1 MLHYSLVKDVDTN
14 IRTIDEILNMEA
26 TKYVFKIG
34 RIKILFKDEEEVILK
49 TNRRITSRSYIPLEL
64 LSYLS
69 KLSRELRDQL
79 SYIMKNVEMNEE
91 RRCKYA
97 NGFKKLFIYEKQ
109 FEYLQDNIWDS
120 LSKKEK
126 DEIDEK
132 YIFVEY

>member
-1 MLHYSLVKDVDTN
+1 MLHYSLAKDVDTN

-34 RIKILFKDEEEVILK
+34 RIKVLFNDVEEVILK
-49 TNRRITSRSYIPLEL
+49 TNKRISNRSYNSLGL

-109 FEYLQDNIWDS
+109 FEYLQDNIWGS

-126 DEIDEK
+126 DEIDENCIIIK
-132 YIFVEY
+132 